1 MGIHDASVDD
11 VIARESLRR
20 LVTAYSRATDRRD
33 FALLR
38 SLYHD
43 DAVEQHGDMFAG
55 NPDEYVAFVEKAL
68 SAYEATVH
76 YVVNMS
82 FEIDGDEALDV

>member
-38 SLYHD
+38 
-43 DAVEQHGDMFAG
+43 
-55 NPDEYVAFVEKAL
+55 DEFGAAL
-68 SAYEATVH
+68 RKLAR
-76 YVVNMS
+76 
-82 FEIDGDEALDV
+82 